1 MDRRKITVGSSF
13 ERLRQYGDGDYTH
26 YRSIPGTI
34 TLEQPLFGFNRI
46 KWLQR
51 IEPVKYREASRKRI
65 SDREEVT
72 LTVIQYYFDL
82 LAGQTNLDISVQNLD
97 NAERLYG
104 ITEAQH
110 RIGRQSEID
119 LMQMKQTLLN
129 AQSALT
135 DAQISLEAR
144 MFQLRSFLGIDESV
158 VLQAVVPS
166 FIAERI
172 PTLRYREVVELA
184 LQNNPFTQNIQKG
197 CSKRRATSARPKP
210 TGGTSTCSLRSACR
224 ERPTPSTGR
233 TVRTTAATTR

>member
-1 MDRRKITVGSSF
+1 M
-13 ERLRQYGDGDYTH
+13 
-26 YRSIPGTI
+26 
-34 TLEQPLFGFNRI
+34 
-46 KWLQR
+46 
-51 IEPVKYREASRKRI
+51 
-65 SDREEVT
+65 
-72 LTVIQYYFDL
+72 
-82 LAGQTNLDISVQNLD
+82 QNLD

-184 LQNNPFTQNIQKG
+184 LQNNPFTQNIQKRMLEASRNVSQAKADRWNVNLFASFG
-197 CSKRRATSARPKP
+197 LS
-210 TGGTSTCSLRSACR
+210 

>member
-1 MDRRKITVGSSF
+1 M
-13 ERLRQYGDGDYTH
+13 
-26 YRSIPGTI
+26 
-34 TLEQPLFGFNRI
+34 
-46 KWLQR
+46 
-51 IEPVKYREASRKRI
+51 
-65 SDREEVT
+65 T

-184 LQNNPFTQNIQKG
+184 LQNNPFTQNIQKRMLEASRNVSQAKADRWNVNLFASFG
-197 CSKRRATSARPKP
+197 LSGTADAFYRAYS
-210 TGGTSTCSLRSACR
+210 SH
-224 ERPTPSTGR
+224 
-233 TVRTTAATTR
+233 TAATTR

>member
-1 MDRRKITVGSSF
+1 M
-13 ERLRQYGDGDYTH
+13 
-26 YRSIPGTI
+26 
-34 TLEQPLFGFNRI
+34 
-46 KWLQR
+46 
-51 IEPVKYREASRKRI
+51 
-65 SDREEVT
+65 
-72 LTVIQYYFDL
+72 IQYYFDL

-197 CSKRRATSARPKP
+197 CSKRRATSARPKADRWNVNLFASFGLSGNGRRLLP
-210 TGGTSTCSLRSACR
+210 GVQFAQPPQRPGDLGGVSIPILDWGKRKRESPGSRGRQRSDRIPDR
-224 ERPTPSTGR
+224 ERENGFQPERFPAR
-233 TVRTTAATTR
+233 TVLQ